1 VENEDFYQTVKVD
14 WHEGE
19 RYPHLERIAGKADL
33 LSEIAKAKAP
43 AVK

>member
-1 VENEDFYQTVKVD
+1 VKVD

-33 LSEIAKAKAP
+33 LGEIAKAKAP
-43 AVK
+43 AVR